1 MGTLAEDRDEI
12 RDLVARYCLYIDTG
26 RADEWAD
33 LWTADGEFDIGGGT
47 IVSGRAALREHA
59 THMPPG
65 TVHHLATNLV
75 IDVDGETA
83 TCEESTL
90 LTAKGAVVM
99 VARVHDQ
106 LRRVDGRWKLHRKS
120 YDADPTA

>member
-26 RADEWAD
+26 MTSEWAD
-33 LWTADGEFDIGGGT
+33 LWTDDGEFDIGGGT
-47 IVSGRAALREHA
+47 IVAGKDALRVHA
-59 THMPPG
+59 GHMPAG

-75 IDVDGETA
+75 IDIDGDTA

-90 LTAKGAVVM
+90 LTSKGTIAM

-106 LRRVDGRWKLHRKS
+106 LKRVDGVWKLHRKS
-120 YDADPTA
+120 YEADPT